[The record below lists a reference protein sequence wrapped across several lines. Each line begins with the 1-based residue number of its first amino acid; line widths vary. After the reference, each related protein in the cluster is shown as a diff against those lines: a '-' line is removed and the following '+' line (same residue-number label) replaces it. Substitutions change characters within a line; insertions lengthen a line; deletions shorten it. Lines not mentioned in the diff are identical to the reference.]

1 VSFERDKAL
10 FPDYWDISSKTLVAQ
25 LLPQL
30 RLPGYEGKKFTITNY
45 GIAPKARF
53 TLEVRPL

>member
-1 VSFERDKAL
+1 VGFEKDKAL
-10 FPDYWDISSKTLVAQ
+10 FTDYWDINSKTLVAQ

-30 RLPGYEGKKFTITNY
+30 RLPGYEGKKFTITKH
-45 GIAPKARF
+45 GIEHTARF